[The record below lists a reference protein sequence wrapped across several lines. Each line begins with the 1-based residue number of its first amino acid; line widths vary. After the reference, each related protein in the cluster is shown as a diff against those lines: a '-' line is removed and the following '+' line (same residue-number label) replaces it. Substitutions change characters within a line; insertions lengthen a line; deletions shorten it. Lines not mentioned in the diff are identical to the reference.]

1 MQCHNPLYECRT
13 THPALEVPGWN
24 LNPTDPCHNY
34 QITYRK
40 KKYIVCVCVL
50 VCMHECMCSSKNGW
64 KVKEEEEERAAE

>member
-40 KKYIVCVCVL
+40 KKYILCVYVSWYACMNACV
-50 VCMHECMCSSKNGW
+50 
-64 KVKEEEEERAAE
+64 AARMDGK